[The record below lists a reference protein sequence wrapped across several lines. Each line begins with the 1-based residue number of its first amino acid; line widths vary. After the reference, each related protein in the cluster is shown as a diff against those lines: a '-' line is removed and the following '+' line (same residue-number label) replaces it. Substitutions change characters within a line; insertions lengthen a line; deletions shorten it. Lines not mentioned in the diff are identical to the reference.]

1 MEKNINIILYKT
13 TCPYTKKGISEL
25 GEEISKING
34 QHISINFITPCRSH
48 HFSRGV
54 MAITKGNFTPFTL
67 FGSEV
72 IVIPDKV
79 SVDVLLD
86 IFIEYIHG
94 RLSHYVKSITLGKRE
109 IAVLQEILFEKSD
122 GEISEMLKINIK
134 TVSSHKDNI
143 KKKISATSKIDIFYA
158 FSIFTT
164 KEMSLTAVAKKT
176 VCFNAR
182 VLAGTKRNAYICIQ
196 P

>member
-1 MEKNINIILYKT
+1 MERNINIILYKT

-34 QHISINFITPCRSH
+34 QHTTVNFITPCRIK
-48 HFSRGV
+48 HFSHAV
-54 MAITKGNFTPFTL
+54 LAVTKGNFIPFTL
-67 FGSEV
+67 YDSEV

-86 IFIEYIHG
+86 IFIEYTHG
-94 RLSHYVKSITLGKRE
+94 RLSHYVKTITLGKRE
-109 IAVLQEILFEKSD
+109 ISVLQEILFEKSD
-122 GEISEMLKINIK
+122 SEISDLLNINIK

-143 KKKISATSKIDIFYA
+143 KKKISATSKIDVFYA

-164 KEMSLTAVAKKT
+164 KELALAAIAKKT
-176 VCFNAR
+176 LYFNDCIIP
-182 VLAGTKRNAYICIQ
+182 GNKRNASCCLQ
-196 P
+196 L